1 MKKEFHK
8 RVPKNL
14 SFKLALAP
22 MIVCIV
28 ALGLHGY
35 LAYAS
40 AKDILASPIGP
51 FVPAILFAYQAQIQL
66 LFNAAIATHLLEAI
80 YTLKITKFQGPWLQ
94 WFLQTFIAGFG
105 SITLLGKQTADPFAK
120 KASNCGLLFLFVTVV
135 TFVLNRGIY

>member
-51 FVPAILFAYQAQIQL
+51 YVI
-66 LFNAAIATHLLEAI
+66 
-80 YTLKITKFQGPWLQ
+80 
-94 WFLQTFIAGFG
+94 
-105 SITLLGKQTADPFAK
+105 
-120 KASNCGLLFLFVTVV
+120 
-135 TFVLNRGIY
+135 